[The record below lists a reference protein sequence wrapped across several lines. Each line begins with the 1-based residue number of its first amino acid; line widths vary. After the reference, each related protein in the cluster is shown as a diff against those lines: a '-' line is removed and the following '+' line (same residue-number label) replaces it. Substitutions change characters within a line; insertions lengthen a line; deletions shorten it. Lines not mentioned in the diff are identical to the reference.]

1 MLPRIILALATLLMP
16 RLAFTQNQ
24 NTLAEAPCSSTEA
37 RAFDFWIGSWTVST
51 PEGKPLGENRIESL
65 LGGCVLLENW
75 RDAAG
80 EEGKSWNYWHA
91 SSKSWKQHWIDKAGR
106 VTQYVGAS
114 LPTGMRFEASEP
126 GLRRQELD
134 HGIPGHLSQALM
146 LDGFGSETECPGT
159 LQFYPSCCFRD
170 KRLT

>member
-126 GLRRQELD
+126 GLRRIMTFSRRNDGSVEQKIELSRD
-134 HGIPGHLSQALM
+134 GGKSWTTGFLGI
-146 LDGFGSETECPGT
+146 
-159 LQFYPSCCFRD
+159 YR
-170 KRLT
+170 KR